1 MQLATRVTHS
11 FLTVGGQL
19 TGLGG
24 CGMWIKD
31 RKSQHMVAF
40 RETGFLLPRGLPS
53 LLGACV
59 PQAKFEA
66 RDRGLILDD
75 F

>member
-1 MQLATRVTHS
+1 
-11 FLTVGGQL
+11 
-19 TGLGG
+19 
-24 CGMWIKD
+24 MWIKD